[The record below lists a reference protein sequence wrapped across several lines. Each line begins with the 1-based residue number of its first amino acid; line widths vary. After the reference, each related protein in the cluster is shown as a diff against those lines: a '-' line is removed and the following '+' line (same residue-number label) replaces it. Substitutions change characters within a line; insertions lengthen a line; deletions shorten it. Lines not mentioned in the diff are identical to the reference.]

1 MVRRSWKE
9 INDRIE
15 SIYNYDT
22 FVIKENDFNYLLK
35 LYNFLPVK
43 KDLSFFDKKRKKV
56 VAKFQKDKLIDKYE
70 ILFNKDWLFEEAIK
84 TSCNKVIDIMK
95 HYENCYDIYCSYK
108 RFIEKQQKEDK
119 YATIKEYLS

>member
-56 VAKFQKDKLIDKYE
+56 VAKFQKDKLIGKYE

-95 HYENCYDIYCSYK
+95 HYEDCYDIYCSYK